1 MDWQVNKSF
10 DTLVPDIYALFGDD
24 KVAIDEEALL
34 KYGDALMEIKK
45 SRLNRDIRMGGE
57 LFMSN
62 IGRPDRQVWYDINWK
77 GETEPLGP
85 STYIKFLYGDLLEQ
99 MILFLV
105 KAAGHEVTDEQ
116 ARVEIDGI
124 RGKIDC
130 IIDGVVT
137 DVKSASTYS
146 FKKFE
151 SGELLQP
158 GNDPFGYVAQLAGYV
173 EALKPNSDGAF
184 LVIDKTLGKLCTLRI
199 PADVLQQYN
208 VRNRITH
215 VKEMVERPEPPEKC
229 YPPKVEGKGGNFILA
244 TGCSYCR
251 HKWHC
256 WSDANGGDG
265 LQVYSYSSGPKFFTH
280 IEKQPRVSQAEVEPF

>member
-1 MDWQVNKSF
+1 MNKSF
-10 DTLVPDIYALFGDD
+10 DTLVDDIYALFGED

-45 SRLNRDIRMGGE
+45 SRLNRDVRVDGE

-77 GETEPLGP
+77 GETEPLLP
-85 STYIKFLYGDLLEQ
+85 HMYIKFLYGDLLEQ
-99 MILFLV
+99 MVLFLA
-105 KAAGHEVTDEQ
+105 KAAGHEVQDEQ
-116 ARVEIDGI
+116 ERVEVDGI

-130 IIDGVVT
+130 VIDGVLV

-146 FKKFE
+146 FKKFADGSLFE
-151 SGELLQP
+151 P

-173 EALKPNSDGAF
+173 KAYERLHDKRTEGAF
-184 LVIDKTLGKLCTLRI
+184 LAVDKTLGKICTLKIPYETLDQYDVEGRI
-199 PADVLQQYN
+199 K
-208 VRNRITH
+208 H
-215 VKEMVERPEPPEKC
+215 VKEMVQLPEPPEKC
-229 YPPKVEGKGGNFILA
+229 YPTKPEGKSGNFVLA

-251 HKWHC
+251 HKFHC
-256 WSDANGGDG
+256 WADANEGAG

-280 IEKQPRVSQAEVEPF
+280 VEKEPRVSQAEVEPF